1 MRYTLFEAAYGTRVN
16 KVLLI
21 GIGNEYRSD
30 DAAGLVVARRV
41 REKGADQITVR
52 ESNGEGAAL
61 IDSWKETR
69 TVILVDA
76 VCSGSEAGTV
86 HRIEAHCET
95 LPANLFRYS
104 THAFS
109 VAEAIELGRVLNQL
123 PARLIV
129 YGIEGKSFVAGVGL
143 SPEVDEAIE
152 RVVNCVFEDLLLD

>member
-1 MRYTLFEAAYGTRVN
+1 MN

>member
-1 MRYTLFEAAYGTRVN
+1 VN

-21 GIGNEYRSD
+21 GIGNKYRND
-30 DAAGLVVARRV
+30 DAAGLVVAQRV
-41 REKGADQITVR
+41 QKIGSDQITIR

-61 IDSWKETR
+61 MDAWKGAR

-76 VCSGSEAGTV
+76 VCSGSEAGTI
-86 HRIEAHCET
+86 HRIEAHRET
-95 LPANLFRYS
+95 LPTELFRYS

-109 VAEAIELGRVLNQL
+109 VAEAVELGRVLNQL
-123 PARLIV
+123 PACMIV

-152 RVVNCVFEDLLLD
+152 RVVNCVLKDMLPD